1 MEDLVEDFE
10 RLYVEF
16 DELTEE
22 VEAALQDLLWP
33 DVVVHDVTSNV
44 LHKQKYKAFSIIRIL
59 L

>member
-10 RLYVEF
+10 RLYVEL

-22 VEAALQDLLWP
+22 VEAALQDLLRP

-44 LHKQKYKAFSIIRIL
+44 LHKHKK
-59 L
+59 